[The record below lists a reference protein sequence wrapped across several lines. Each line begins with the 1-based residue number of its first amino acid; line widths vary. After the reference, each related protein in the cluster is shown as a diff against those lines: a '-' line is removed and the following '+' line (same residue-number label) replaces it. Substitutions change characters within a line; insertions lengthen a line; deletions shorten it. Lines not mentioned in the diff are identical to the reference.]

1 MTNADTG
8 GWCEV
13 CSVRYDTLTL
23 LPSPP
28 GCVIVSLAV
37 ENDFTE
43 AGFEEGADGAGVA
56 VVEAEEVRAGGW
68 RLSSISHTH

>member
-1 MTNADTG
+1 
-8 GWCEV
+8 
-13 CSVRYDTLTL
+13 
-23 LPSPP
+23 
-28 GCVIVSLAV
+28 VIVSLAV